1 MSANKIKKQVE
12 EEQQEAKKGAKKI
25 FKASEFSFFLT
36 KEKLPTLVPFIMY
49 LTLLA
54 IIYIANSHLALRLV
68 RETDDLTKELKEQRA
83 EYITIRSDLEN
94 KSKQSE
100 VAEGLEEIGLKE
112 LRTPPFKITVKKNEN
127 LEY

>member
-1 MSANKIKKQVE
+1 MSANKIKKQAE

-49 LTLLA
+49 LTFLA
-54 IIYIANSHLALRLV
+54 IVYIANSHLALRLV

-112 LRTPPFKITVKKNEN
+112 LRTPPLKITVTKKDK

>member
-54 IIYIANSHLALRLV
+54 VIYIANSHLALRLV

-100 VAEGLEEIGLKE
+100 VAERLEEIGLKE
-112 LRTPPFKITVKKNEN
+112 LRTPPLKITVKKEEN